1 MKNILLLG
9 IFIASIA
16 LASGV
21 LAISKP
27 APESSAVSKGSTT
40 DKRGIFSGVIEKV
53 DETGATIVVTGK
65 KMMEVKT
72 LIFSID
78 NKTKITKSR
87 SSIAPQDLKK
97 GMSATIEYHQNAG
110 TLTAIIIDVSAP

>member
-1 MKNILLLG
+1 MKNILLFG
-9 IFIASIA
+9 TFIASIT

-27 APESSAVSKGSTT
+27 APEFSTVSKGSATE
-40 DKRGIFSGVIEKV
+40 KRGIFSGVIEKV
-53 DETGATIVVTGK
+53 NETGETIVVMGK

-72 LIFSID
+72 LIFSVD

-87 SSIAPQDLKK
+87 SSIAPRDLKK
-97 GMSATIEYHQNAG
+97 GMLATIEYRQNAG